1 MFRPRLSRLSERL
14 GRSSAFRTLTIAA
27 LAFGIA
33 LPAVASGPGTSGAA
47 FMRVRPMARPVAM
60 GNAYTG
66 LAQGIEALAYNP
78 AGIVT
83 VEKWDVGLSQIIY
96 ALDVNYSYAAVA
108 RRMNEKTVAAFHLTY
123 MGSDDV
129 SRNATGQITGR
140 FSNYDLAVGLSAGYQ
155 MAPEID
161 LGGTVRVIR
170 SELAN
175 YPATAVGLD
184 LGVKYKPLG
193 WPGLSVGATIQNFG
207 TGLEYISSSSPQPL
221 SLRLGVAW
229 QPPYAKYTLSG
240 DVSVD
245 REAQPRA
252 NVGAEYHVVENFV
265 LRGGFD
271 VGYDADFTRALK
283 LGMGFLSRIG
293 SFDYAFESLGPTG
306 NTHRISYSYLGGR
319 PKPADGR
326 DTTNGFFAS
335 GGNRAPRS
343 TVRVHLPSFTNLSPS
358 PDHDW
363 MSEGLKEI
371 FAQRFQRMPGIL
383 LAAPRDS
390 RYRIEGRYSALG
402 QEAVWVG
409 VKIIDAEDGVVVG
422 FKEATIQQSEI
433 IDGATTLAGAVAA
446 AIPGN

>member
-1 MFRPRLSRLSERL
+1 MMRSFRILALLALIPGVLV
-14 GRSSAFRTLTIAA
+14 AA
-27 LAFGIA
+27 LSQAAFA
-33 LPAVASGPGTSGAA
+33 AGPGTSGAA

-66 LAQGIEALAYNP
+66 LAQGVEALAYNP

-108 RRMNEKTVAAFHLTY
+108 RRLNDRSVAAFHLTY

-129 SRNATGQITGR
+129 SRNGTGQITGR
-140 FSNYDLAVGLSAGYQ
+140 FSNFDLAVGLSAGYQ
-155 MAPEID
+155 LAPEID
-161 LGGTVRVIR
+161 VGGTVRLIR

-184 LGVKYKPLG
+184 LGVKYKPMG
-193 WPGLSVGATIQNFG
+193 WPGLSVGAALQNFG

-229 QPPYAKYTLSG
+229 QPPEAKYTLSG

-252 NVGAEYHVVENFV
+252 NVGGEYHVIENFV

-271 VGYDADFTRALK
+271 VGYDASFTRALK

-306 NTHRISYSYLGGR
+306 NTHRLSYSYLGGR
-319 PKPADGR
+319 ARPADGR
-326 DTTNGFFAS
+326 DTTGFFSS
-335 GGNRAPRS
+335 GVSRSPRS
-343 TVRVHLPSFTNLSPS
+343 IVRVHLPAFTNLSPS
-358 PDHDW
+358 PEHDW
-363 MSEGLKEI
+363 MSDGLKEI
-371 FAQRFQRMPGIL
+371 FAQRLQRTPGL
-383 LAAPRDS
+383 LMAGPRDA
-390 RYRIEGRYSALG
+390 RFRIEGRYSSLG
-402 QEAVWVG
+402 PEAVWVG
-409 VKIIDAEDGVVVG
+409 VKIIDSEDGVVVG

-446 AIPGN
+446 AVPGN